1 MAEHRSGAASAT
13 RERSAFRQ
21 AVEVTVEIKARP
33 ETLWDRLTDA
43 AGFPSW
49 NSTVQSIDG
58 PIAPGRRLAIR
69 VPAAPGRT
77 FRPTVVAF
85 DPPSRMTWREG
96 SLPMFRGIRT
106 FTVERIDGGDSRFT
120 MREELS
126 GVMLPLI
133 GRSLP
138 DFVPVFNRYVD
149 DLRAACEG

>member
-1 MAEHRSGAASAT
+1 MSAT
-13 RERSAFRQ
+13 RERLVFRQ
-21 AVEVTVEIKARP
+21 AVEVTVEIEARP
-33 ETLWDRLTDA
+33 DVLWSRLTDA

-58 PIAPGRRLAIR
+58 PIEPGRRLTIR

-85 DPPSRMTWREG
+85 EPPSRMIWREG

-106 FTVERIDGGDSRFT
+106 FTVERIDGGASRFT

-126 GVMLPLI
+126 GVMLPLA

-138 DFVPVFNRYVD
+138 DFVPVFDRYVD
-149 DLRAACEG
+149 DLRAACEN